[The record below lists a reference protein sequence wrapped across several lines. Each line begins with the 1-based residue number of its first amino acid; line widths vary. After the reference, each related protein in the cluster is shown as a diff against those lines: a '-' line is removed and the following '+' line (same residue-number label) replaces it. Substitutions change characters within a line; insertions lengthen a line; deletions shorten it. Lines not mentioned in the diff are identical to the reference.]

1 VGSQAAGEASL
12 VAKAKRGEMRAYEQ
26 IVEQHQATAFRVAWL
41 ITGSSAD
48 AEEAAQDAFLK
59 AYRALGRFRDGAPFR
74 PWLLRIVANE
84 ARNRRVAAGRRER
97 LALSALEGQR
107 HDEPVA
113 SPEREVLE
121 ADARR
126 ELIDALRRLD
136 ERDRLVIAYRYFL
149 ELSEA
154 EMAAALDCRRG
165 TVKSRLNR
173 ALARLKSEMEDADD

>member
-1 VGSQAAGEASL
+1 
-12 VAKAKRGEMRAYEQ
+12 MRAYEQ

-97 LALSALEGQR
+97 LALRALEEER
-107 HDEPVA
+107 HDQPVA
-113 SPEREVLE
+113 SPEAELLE
-121 ADARR
+121 ADARE
-126 ELIDALRRLD
+126 ELLAALRRLD
-136 ERDRLVIAYRYFL
+136 ERDRLAIACRYFL

-165 TVKSRLNR
+165 TVKSRLSR
-173 ALARLKSEMEDADD
+173 ALAKLRAELEVGDE